1 MAQPNMESDKC
12 QLSYLGGAN
21 IAKGQEWLVT
31 RTRPRRASMSGPRRG
46 MTPDHPHAR
55 GATAALAKDGL
66 IINGFNPRPGAGG
79 DCVMVRAQS
88 QGPVSIHAPARGATN
103 RFKHVR
109 RDDVVSIH
117 APARGATE
125 RWRAGIWRGQVSI
138 HAPARGAT
146 KRASSVSLFL
156 VFQSTPPRGGRR
168 GLLAHFYAWYVFQST
183 PRRGARREAA
193 HGRKVWVGET
203 LYNKASEAVGF
214 LMWSQEAHSIG
225 RRSAPDARTL
235 SYRVAR
241 DSNVS
246 F

>member
-156 VFQSTPPRGGRR
+156 VFQSTPRRGG
-168 GLLAHFYAWYVFQST
+168 
-183 PRRGARREAA
+183 RREAA